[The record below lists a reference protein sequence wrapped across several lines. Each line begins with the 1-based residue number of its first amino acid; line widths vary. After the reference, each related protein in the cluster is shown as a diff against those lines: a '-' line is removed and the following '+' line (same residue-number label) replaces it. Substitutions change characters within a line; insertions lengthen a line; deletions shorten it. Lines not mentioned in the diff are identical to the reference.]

1 MLTFQYLCNRIS
13 HFYCHVTIV
22 AYLID
27 IMVMDDRFRIM
38 IRNFSTCTVDIQR
51 IFNSDCNAANT
62 RWKPT
67 RKQKVRVT
75 GRKKCMD
82 LCRIKNSNY
91 FLIHFTHI
99 CVDKHFYYMCNFVL
113 TAIFRRLSL
122 YITNS
127 PDNELVQYFPS
138 KVNILGS
145 VLAEQTLFAI
155 FLSWSKRNICRKK

>member
-1 MLTFQYLCNRIS
+1 MPQIQGGNQLGSKKSVLQEEKSAWTF
-13 HFYCHVTIV
+13 V
-22 AYLID
+22 
-27 IMVMDDRFRIM
+27 
-38 IRNFSTCTVDIQR
+38 
-51 IFNSDCNAANT
+51 
-62 RWKPT
+62 
-67 RKQKVRVT
+67 
-75 GRKKCMD
+75 
-82 LCRIKNSNY
+82 RIKNSYY

-145 VLAEQTLFAI
+145 VLAEHTLFAI
-155 FLSWSKRNICRKK
+155 FLSWSKRNICRKKISNGGLKSLTLFIT